1 MRSSRAIRS
10 YFQIL
15 EILSF
20 GKVTGDLRSTFT
32 IAKIGR
38 PTAKYYPVNDLK

>member
-20 GKVTGDLRSTFT
+20 GKVTGDLRSTFK
-32 IAKIGR
+32 IAKIGP
-38 PTAKYYPVNDLK
+38 PTAKSYPVSDLK

>member
-1 MRSSRAIRS
+1 MRSSRVIPS

-20 GKVTGDLRSTFT
+20 GKVTGNLRSTFK
-32 IAKIGR
+32 IAEIGP
-38 PTAKYYPVNDLK
+38 PTAKNYPVSDLK